1 MEAEAW
7 WLPMAGGGGNEEWLK
22 DWNRVSA
29 LQDAKVLEIS
39 LNNVNIRNTTEL
51 PTFTWLR
58 W

>member
-1 MEAEAW
+1 
-7 WLPMAGGGGNEEWLK
+7 MAGGGGTVEWLK